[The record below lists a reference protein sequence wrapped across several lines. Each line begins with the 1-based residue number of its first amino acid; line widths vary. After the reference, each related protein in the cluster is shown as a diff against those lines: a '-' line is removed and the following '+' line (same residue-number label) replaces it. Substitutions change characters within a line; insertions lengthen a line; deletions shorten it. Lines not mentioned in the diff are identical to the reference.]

1 MKFMKRLPLLVA
13 TLLAAATLQ
22 ARNPHHEELLTDWQ
36 FRLGHDFTQ
45 HDGWQPVT
53 VPHDWA
59 ISGPFSR
66 ENDLQ
71 EVAVVQNGEKRAS
84 LKTGRTG
91 GLPYVGKGCY
101 RRTLRID
108 TLENRRYVLLFD
120 GAMSEAR
127 VLVNGREVCF
137 WPYGYSAFR
146 CEITEALHVG
156 ENELVVTL
164 ENRPQSSRWY
174 PGAGLYREVR
184 LLTLAPVHVPVWG
197 VQVLTPYVGRD
208 YASVTLRTRL
218 DGLKGGETV
227 EVETSLRDRTGRVVA
242 SKCDRRQLLHDTP
255 FEQHLTVEHPELWSP
270 ATPALYTAESTVRVD
285 GVEMDRNTTRF
296 GIRSVEVR
304 ADKGFFLNGEPIRFR
319 GVCLHHDLGPLGA
332 AVNRAAIRHQLTML
346 REMGCNAVRTSH
358 NMPAEALVELCD
370 EMGLMLMIEPFDEWE
385 VAKCRNGYHRYF
397 AEWAERDLVN
407 MVHHFRNNP
416 SVVMWSVGNEVPTQ
430 STAEG
435 YRMASWLQS
444 ICHREDPTRPVT
456 CGMDQVDDV
465 LSNGFAAIFDI
476 PGLNYRVHRYREA
489 YDRLPQNILLGSE
502 TASTVSSRGVYHFP
516 VEAGP
521 DRLHADHQSSGYD
534 VEYCGWSNTPDDDFA
549 AGEDLPWLI
558 GQFVWTGFDYLG
570 EPTPYH
576 TDAWPNHSSMFGI
589 IDLAS
594 LHKDRYWLYRSV
606 WNRESPTLHLLPHW
620 TWPGRE
626 GEVTPVYVYTS
637 YPSAELFVN
646 GVSQGVRTKNRRSN
660 LERYRLMWNDVRYEP
675 GEVRVVA
682 YDAEGRKA
690 AERVVRTAGEAR
702 ALQLSVD
709 RTTLAADG
717 RDLAYVTVG
726 VVDRAGNPVPTDRR
740 EVRVEVSGAGH
751 FRAIANGDPTSLES
765 FCEPRMYLFSG
776 QLTVIVGSDDRP
788 GEILVRVT
796 ARGLKP
802 VELRIAAE

>member
-45 HDGWQPVT
+45 RDGWQPVT

-120 GAMSEAR
+120 GAMSEAH

-146 CEITEALHVG
+146 CEITDALHVG

-242 SKCDRRQLLHDTP
+242 SKCDRRQLLHDAP

-270 ATPALYTAESTVRVD
+270 ATPALYTAESAIRID
-285 GVEMDRNTTRF
+285 GVEMDRHTTRF

-304 ADKGFFLNGEPIRFR
+304 ADKGFFLNGEPVCFR

-435 YRMASWLQS
+435 YRTASWLQS

-594 LHKDRYWLYRSV
+594 LPKDRYWLYRSV
-606 WNRESPTLHLLPHW
+606 WNRESPTLHILPHW

-646 GVSQGVRTKNRRSN
+646 GESQGVRTKSRRSN

-751 FRAIANGDPTSLES
+751 FRAMANGDPTSLES
-765 FCEPRMYLFSG
+765 FCEPRMHLFSG
-776 QLTVIVGSDDRP
+776 QLTAIVGSDDRP

-802 VELRIAAE
+802 AELRITAE

>member
-1 MKFMKRLPLLVA
+1 
-13 TLLAAATLQ
+13 
-22 ARNPHHEELLTDWQ
+22 
-36 FRLGHDFTQ
+36 
-45 HDGWQPVT
+45 
-53 VPHDWA
+53 
-59 ISGPFSR
+59 
-66 ENDLQ
+66 
-71 EVAVVQNGEKRAS
+71 
-84 LKTGRTG
+84 
-91 GLPYVGKGCY
+91 
-101 RRTLRID
+101 
-108 TLENRRYVLLFD
+108 
-120 GAMSEAR
+120 
-127 VLVNGREVCF
+127 
-137 WPYGYSAFR
+137 
-146 CEITEALHVG
+146 
-156 ENELVVTL
+156 
-164 ENRPQSSRWY
+164 
-174 PGAGLYREVR
+174 
-184 LLTLAPVHVPVWG
+184 
-197 VQVLTPYVGRD
+197 
-208 YASVTLRTRL
+208 
-218 DGLKGGETV
+218 
-227 EVETSLRDRTGRVVA
+227 
-242 SKCDRRQLLHDTP
+242 
-255 FEQHLTVEHPELWSP
+255 
-270 ATPALYTAESTVRVD
+270 
-285 GVEMDRNTTRF
+285 
-296 GIRSVEVR
+296 
-304 ADKGFFLNGEPIRFR
+304 
-319 GVCLHHDLGPLGA
+319 
-332 AVNRAAIRHQLTML
+332 
-346 REMGCNAVRTSH
+346 
-358 NMPAEALVELCD
+358 MPAEALVELCD

-385 VAKCRNGYHRYF
+385 VAKCRNGYLRYF
-397 AEWAERDLVN
+397 AEWAECDLVN

-435 YRMASWLQS
+435 YRTASWLQS

-594 LHKDRYWLYRSV
+594 LPKDRYWLYRSV
-606 WNRESPTLHLLPHW
+606 WSRESPTLHILLHW

-626 GEVTPVYVYTS
+626 GEVC
-637 YPSAELFVN
+637 
-646 GVSQGVRTKNRRSN
+646 
-660 LERYRLMWNDVRYEP
+660 
-675 GEVRVVA
+675 VVA
-682 YDAEGRKA
+682 CDAEGWKA

-709 RTTLAADG
+709 RMTLAADG

-751 FRAIANGDPTSLES
+751 FRAMANGDPTSLES
-765 FCEPRMYLFSG
+765 FCEPRMHLFSG
-776 QLTVIVGSDDRP
+776 QLTAIVGSDDRP

-802 VELRIAAE
+802 AELRIAAE